1 MSSTV
6 RGRALIINIKNF
18 FLTRELRDGSEVD
31 YENISRLF
39 KDLNFDIVKTQKEL
53 TNLSPQVNRSLYH
66 TLMNGLGKIH
76 FF

>member
-31 YENISRLF
+31 YENISGLF

-53 TNLSPQVNRSLYH
+53 TDLSSQVCRIK
-66 TLMNGLGKIH
+66 MI
-76 FF
+76 